1 MKLIEHHRPSLCP
14 EFCCQVRWLP
24 DEATDCCMAEH
35 HVQIGSWREDDEP
48 GNRVTTRFAIRIQI
62 RSCETWMPNSVP
74 FQPILDAYS
83 PRSCG
88 RPFTLLRRRHFGIS
102 WLVFKRLSIRCQ
114 ERDQTPIRY
123 HFRLQKFC
131 KIAHPKF
138 PSGWK
143 LCHKICDL
151 DSSTTSEAIPIIR
164 GTTAAVVGRSF
175 VMHARHCEAAR

>member
-1 MKLIEHHRPSLCP
+1 MLGLKEKCQSNSQHRWNTPGPRSSNSVAHFEPQYCCQTLFHKRSACKPTDMKLIEHHRPSLCP

-62 RSCETWMPNSVP
+62 QSCETWMPNSVP

-102 WLVFKRLSIRCQ
+102 WLVFKQVEHTLSGKGPDTYQISFQ
-114 ERDQTPIRY
+114 IT
-123 HFRLQKFC
+123 
-131 KIAHPKF
+131 KI
-138 PSGWK
+138 
-143 LCHKICDL
+143 L
-151 DSSTTSEAIPIIR
+151 
-164 GTTAAVVGRSF
+164 
-175 VMHARHCEAAR
+175 